1 MANIRKSFNFKSG
14 LQVDSNNFVVNSNG
28 LVGIGTSIPTAYL
41 LNVYGDIR
49 STGIVTSSELFTG
62 VGTITNLSA
71 TNADIGI
78 ITASQLQLGSNELI
92 DELIGYARTTFIT
105 DNAGIGLHTTS
116 KLGIN
121 TTISPGTT
129 DPEFS
134 VFGDVNVT
142 GIVTAES
149 FDGSLNATDL
159 TSGTIDSERFPS
171 NINVTGVITASSFEG
186 NLTGDATG
194 LSGTPNI
201 TVDIITAESIVA
213 TGIITGSSI
222 DVNTGSITGG
232 SINVTGIITGSSIDV
247 NTGSITGGSIDVNT
261 GSITGGS
268 IDVSGIVTVST
279 LNSTKISSSNINA
292 SSYIGIGTDDSNYEQ
307 HIRKNGNA
315 VLKITSDENE
325 AIIAIGRS
333 TSVSDANNNNTL
345 IKVGTVGGLYPYSSF
360 DSLNI
365 INQGDGNFN
374 SYIDNNGTDNYFMWL
389 RGTNVP
395 LLTLTHDGNLGIG
408 ITNPTHKLN
417 VQGISTFTGNAHF
430 DTNVTIGS
438 LLTVNS
444 ITISQS
450 LNADVTGNLTGNVT
464 GNLTGDVNGDVLGIS
479 TFNDIQSGRVGIGTT
494 LPRCALDILDSTSTS
509 KGFVLLPFQ
518 DTSNRNEIGAGSTIE
533 GSLIYNR
540 NNNRFEYFN
549 GTDWVGLSTE
559 A

>member
-14 LQVDSNNFVVNSNG
+14 LQVDNNNFVVNTNG
-28 LVGIGTSIPTAYL
+28 LVGIGTSIPTTYL

-78 ITASQLQLGSNELI
+78 ITASQLQLGSNELV

-134 VFGDVNVT
+134 VFGDVNIT

-159 TSGTIDSERFPS
+159 TSGTIDNERFPS
-171 NINVTGVITASSFEG
+171 NINVTGIITASSFEG

-201 TVDIITAESIVA
+201 TVGIITAESIVA

>member
-1 MANIRKSFNFKSG
+1 MANRRKGFNFRSG
-14 LQVDSNNFVVNSNG
+14 LQVDNDNFVINENG
-28 LVGIGTSIPTAYL
+28 LVGIGTSIPTTYL

-78 ITASQLQLGSNELI
+78 ITASQLQLGSTEVV

-105 DNAGIGLHTTS
+105 DNSGIGLHTTS

-134 VFGDVNVT
+134 VFGDVNIT

-159 TSGTIDSERFPS
+159 TSGTIDNERFPS
-171 NINVTGVITASSFEG
+171 NINVTGIITASSFEG

-201 TVDIITAESIVA
+201 TVGIITAESIVA

-268 IDVSGIVTVST
+268 IDVSGIATVST

-292 SSYIGIGTDDSNYEQ
+292 SSYIGIGTDDSNYAQ

-315 VLKITSDENE
+315 ILKITSDENE

-333 TSVSDANNNNTL
+333 TSTSDANNNNTL
-345 IKVGTVGGLYPYSSF
+345 IKVGAVSGLPYSSF

-389 RGTNVP
+389 CGITNP
-395 LLTLTHDGNLGIG
+395 LLTLTRDGNLGIG

-417 VQGISTFTGNAHF
+417 VQGISTFTGDAHF
-430 DTNVTIGS
+430 DTNVTIDGS
-438 LLTVNS
+438 LV
-444 ITISQS
+444 IS
-450 LNADVTGNLTGNVT
+450 NIDGT
-464 GNLTGDVNGDVLGIS
+464 LTGDVKNTASDIVLDVSQSLLNGNVNTTSGIS
-479 TFNDIQSGRVGIGTT
+479 TFNNSTISKLGVSTPPPDGNNILSVCSSEINRFHITGDGNVGIKTT
-494 LPRCALDILDSTSTS
+494 ATNANIELD
-509 KGFVLLPFQ
+509 VQ
-518 DTSNRNEIGAGSTIE
+518 
-533 GSLIYNR
+533 
-540 NNNRFEYFN
+540 
-549 GTDWVGLSTE
+549 W
-559 A
+559 